1 MKTGLT
7 ISALAHAAL
16 LLWGLISFS
25 ARPLEAAPT
34 DALPVDIISEKQYS
48 ELTKGTKNAEKVE
61 ETKPPVEKIDEPRPP
76 DDAFAKVA
84 KKQEIRTA
92 SEPPPPSPP
101 LPEPRP
107 AKPEKK
113 PPPQVDQIAEAL
125 KKEEAKK
132 RAEARAEAKARA
144 KAEQQ
149 RQQTKF
155 DPNQIAALLDK
166 RDSQRL
172 AATGEALAPAPASLG
187 VRSGSSAKLSQSE
200 LDALRARLM
209 QLWNP
214 PAGVQNPEELIVKIR
229 VQLSRDGRLVG
240 PPMVLTTGRGVM
252 FESARDSAIRALF
265 RGQPFNMLSPS
276 TYELWKEIEI
286 TFDPRDMFR
295 G

>member
-7 ISALAHAAL
+7 ISTLAHAAL
-16 LLWGLISFS
+16 LLWGLISFA

-48 ELTKGTKNAEKVE
+48 ELTKGVKNAPKVE
-61 ETKPPVEKIDEPRPP
+61 ETKPPVEKIDEPRPA
-76 DDAFAKVA
+76 DDAVA
-84 KKQEIRTA
+84 KIANKQEIKTA
-92 SEPPPPSPP
+92 SEPPPPP

-107 AKPEKK
+107 AEAKPEKK

-132 RAEARAEAKARA
+132 RAEAKAKA

-149 RQQTKF
+149 RKQQPKF

-172 AATGEALAPAPASLG
+172 AAAGEALAPAPASLG
-187 VRSGSSAKLSQSE
+187 VRSGSAAKLSQSE

-214 PAGVQNPEELIVKIR
+214 PAGVQNPEELIVKVRI
-229 VQLSRDGRLVG
+229 QLSRDGRLAG
-240 PPMVLTTGRGVM
+240 PPMVLTSGRGVM

-276 TYELWKEIEI
+276 TYDLWKEIEI
-286 TFDPRDMFR
+286 TFDPRDMFQ